1 MNIQLKRAG
10 ERESGRAGENST
22 SAQSLNRSIAQS
34 PRLRVAVPY
43 LTLILG
49 LASIGLSAIFV
60 KWANAP
66 GAVSGFYRMAI
77 AAAVMTIPFAISLRR
92 AQLPITNYH
101 LLFTNRHVLFAIIA
115 GLFFAGDLA
124 TWNTAVL
131 IGNAANA
138 TLFGNTAPVWVSFG
152 ALILFKEKL
161 RPAFWGGLLFAML
174 GAGVILGGD
183 FLQHPQIGIGDLLG
197 LLVGFFYGM
206 FFLATERARDQLSS
220 LVSWW
225 ISAAVCALALLALSI
240 VFNQPLTGY
249 PLETWINLVVLA
261 LVVQVIGWL
270 LLNYALGHLPA
281 SIVAPTLLMQP
292 VLTAIFGVPLLG
304 QPISFVQI
312 IGGGLTLAGIFIVHI
327 AKQKGERG

>member
-1 MNIQLKRAG
+1 LTTTEK
-10 ERESGRAGENST
+10 E
-22 SAQSLNRSIAQS
+22 NRSIAQS
-34 PRLRVAVPY
+34 LISSSSHHRVNAFPY
-43 LTLILG
+43 LALILG

-77 AAAVMTIPFAISLRR
+77 ATIVMTIPFAISLRR
-92 AQLPITNYH
+92 EITNYE
-101 LLFTNRHVLFAIIA
+101 LRIPNSKLPLTTYHVLLAIIA

-161 RPAFWGGLLFAML
+161 RPAFWAGLLFAML

-197 LLVGFFYGM
+197 LLAGFFYGM

-240 VFNQPLTGY
+240 AFKQPLTGY
-249 PLETWINLVVLA
+249 PIETWINLVILA
-261 LVVQVIGWL
+261 IVVQVIGWL

-304 QPISFVQI
+304 QPLGIAQV
-312 IGGGLTLAGIFIVHI
+312 IGGALVLVGIFVVHR
-327 AKQKGERG
+327 AKIKG

>member
-1 MNIQLKRAG
+1 LTTTEK
-10 ERESGRAGENST
+10 E
-22 SAQSLNRSIAQS
+22 NRSIAQS
-34 PRLRVAVPY
+34 LISSSSHHRVNAFPY
-43 LTLILG
+43 LALILG

-77 AAAVMTIPFAISLRR
+77 ATIVMTIPFAISLRR
-92 AQLPITNYH
+92 EITNYE
-101 LLFTNRHVLFAIIA
+101 LRIPNSKLPLTTYHVLLAIIA

-161 RPAFWGGLLFAML
+161 RPAFWVGLLFAML

-197 LLVGFFYGM
+197 LLAGFFYGM

-240 VFNQPLTGY
+240 AFKQPLTGY
-249 PLETWINLVVLA
+249 PIETWINLVILA
-261 LVVQVIGWL
+261 IVVQVIGWL

-304 QPISFVQI
+304 QPLGIAQV
-312 IGGGLTLAGIFIVHI
+312 IGGALVLVGIFVVHR
-327 AKQKGERG
+327 AKIKG

>member
-1 MNIQLKRAG
+1 MTTTEK
-10 ERESGRAGENST
+10 E
-22 SAQSLNRSIAQS
+22 NRSIAQS
-34 PRLRVAVPY
+34 LISSTPHHRVNAFPY
-43 LTLILG
+43 LALILG

-77 AAAVMTIPFAISLRR
+77 ATVVMTIPFAISLRR
-92 AQLPITNYH
+92 EIANAPRELRITNYE
-101 LLFTNRHVLFAIIA
+101 LPLTTYHVLLAILA
-115 GLFFAGDLA
+115 GLFFACDLA

-161 RPAFWGGLLFAML
+161 RPAFWVGLLFAML

-197 LLVGFFYGM
+197 LLAGFFYGM

-240 VFNQPLTGY
+240 AFKQPLTGY
-249 PLETWINLVVLA
+249 PIETWINLVVLA
-261 LVVQVIGWL
+261 IVVQVIGWL

-281 SIVAPTLLMQP
+281 SIIAPTLLMQP

-304 QPISFVQI
+304 QPLGIAQV
-312 IGGGLTLAGIFIVHI
+312 IGGALVLVGIFVVHR
-327 AKQKGERG
+327 AKSKG

>member
-1 MNIQLKRAG
+1 MTTTEK
-10 ERESGRAGENST
+10 E
-22 SAQSLNRSIAQS
+22 NRSIAQS
-34 PRLRVAVPY
+34 LISSSSHHRVNAFPY
-43 LTLILG
+43 LALILG

-77 AAAVMTIPFAISLRR
+77 ATIVMTIPFAISLRR
-92 AQLPITNYH
+92 EITNYE
-101 LLFTNRHVLFAIIA
+101 LRIPNSKLPLTTYHVLLAILA

-161 RPAFWGGLLFAML
+161 RPAFWVGLLFAML

-183 FLQHPQIGIGDLLG
+183 FLQHPQIGVGDLLG
-197 LLVGFFYGM
+197 LCAGFFYGM

-240 VFNQPLTGY
+240 AFKQPLTGY
-249 PLETWINLVVLA
+249 PIETWINLVILA
-261 LVVQVIGWL
+261 IVVQVIGWL

-304 QPISFVQI
+304 QPLGIAQV
-312 IGGGLTLAGIFIVHI
+312 IGGALVLVGIFFVHQS
-327 AKQKGERG
+327 KL

>member
-1 MNIQLKRAG
+1 LTTTEK
-10 ERESGRAGENST
+10 E
-22 SAQSLNRSIAQS
+22 NRSIAQS
-34 PRLRVAVPY
+34 LISSSSHHRVNAFPY
-43 LTLILG
+43 LALILG

-77 AAAVMTIPFAISLRR
+77 ATIVMTIPFAISLRR
-92 AQLPITNYH
+92 EITNYE
-101 LLFTNRHVLFAIIA
+101 LRIPNSKLPLTTYHVLLAIIA

-161 RPAFWGGLLFAML
+161 RPAFWAGLLFAML

-197 LLVGFFYGM
+197 LLAGFFYGM

-240 VFNQPLTGY
+240 AFKQPLTGY
-249 PLETWINLVVLA
+249 PIETWINLVILA
-261 LVVQVIGWL
+261 IVVQVIGWL

-304 QPISFVQI
+304 QPLGIAQV
-312 IGGGLTLAGIFIVHI
+312 IGGALVLVGIFFVHQS
-327 AKQKGERG
+327 KL

>member
-1 MNIQLKRAG
+1 MTTTEK
-10 ERESGRAGENST
+10 E
-22 SAQSLNRSIAQS
+22 NRSIAQS
-34 PRLRVAVPY
+34 LISASSHHRVNAFPY
-43 LTLILG
+43 LALILG

-77 AAAVMTIPFAISLRR
+77 ATVVMTIPFVISLRR
-92 AQLPITNYH
+92 EITNYE
-101 LLFTNRHVLFAIIA
+101 LRIPNSKLPLTTYHVFLAILA

-161 RPAFWGGLLFAML
+161 RPAFWVGLTFAML

-197 LLVGFFYGM
+197 LLAGFFYGM

-240 VFNQPLTGY
+240 AFNQPLTGY
-249 PLETWINLVVLA
+249 SIETWVNLVVLA

-292 VLTAIFGVPLLG
+292 VLTAI
-304 QPISFVQI
+304 
-312 IGGGLTLAGIFIVHI
+312 LACRCWGNRS
-327 AKQKGERG
+327 ASRR

>member
-1 MNIQLKRAG
+1 LKLETR
-10 ERESGRAGENST
+10 
-22 SAQSLNRSIAQS
+22 IF
-34 PRLRVAVPY
+34 PY

-49 LASIGLSAIFV
+49 LAGIGISAIFV

-66 GAVSGFYRMAI
+66 GPVSGFYRMVI
-77 AAAVMTIPFAISLRR
+77 AASVMAIPFGVQAKRR
-92 AQLPITNYH
+92 APLSS
-101 LLFTNRHVLFAIIA
+101 RHVFFAALA

-124 TWNTAVL
+124 AWNTAVL

-161 RPAFWGGLLFAML
+161 RPTFWSGLAVALL

-183 FLQHPQIGIGDLLG
+183 FLQHPTLGIADMLG
-197 LLVGFFYGM
+197 LVSGFCYGM
-206 FFLATERARDQLSS
+206 FFLATERARDKLSS

-225 ISAAVCALALLALSI
+225 ISAAACSVVLLALSI
-240 VFNQPLTGY
+240 ALGMPLTGY
-249 PLETWINLVVLA
+249 PIETWVNLVILA
-261 LVVQVIGWL
+261 LVVQVFGWL

-292 VLTAIFGVPLLG
+292 VITAVFGVPLLG
-304 QPISFVQI
+304 QPITLIQV
-312 IGGGLTLAGIFIVHI
+312 IGGALTLGGIFIVHRS
-327 AKQKGERG
+327 K

>member
-1 MNIQLKRAG
+1 LTTTEK
-10 ERESGRAGENST
+10 E
-22 SAQSLNRSIAQS
+22 NRSIAQS
-34 PRLRVAVPY
+34 LISASSHHRVNAFPY
-43 LTLILG
+43 LALILG

-77 AAAVMTIPFAISLRR
+77 ATVVMTIPFVISLRR
-92 AQLPITNYH
+92 EITNYE
-101 LLFTNRHVLFAIIA
+101 LRIPNSKLPLTTYHVLLAIIA

-161 RPAFWGGLLFAML
+161 RPAFWVGLTFAML

-183 FLQHPQIGIGDLLG
+183 FLQHPQIGVGDLLG
-197 LLVGFFYGM
+197 LCAGFFYGM

-240 VFNQPLTGY
+240 AFNQPLTGY
-249 PLETWINLVVLA
+249 SIETWVNLVVLA

-304 QPISFVQI
+304 QPLGIAQV
-312 IGGGLTLAGIFIVHI
+312 IGGALVLVGIFVVHR
-327 AKQKGERG
+327 AKIKG